1 LLGEF
6 EWSSSRAY
14 QWGFR
19 RLLNARRRLRRG
31 RATEESD
38 ALTTK
43 KHAAG
48 MGGWEARTGLAVK
61 MDEIVEPERPSRRE
75 AYSNAIGREEHA

>member
-1 LLGEF
+1 
-6 EWSSSRAY
+6 
-14 QWGFR
+14 
-19 RLLNARRRLRRG
+19 
-31 RATEESD
+31 
-38 ALTTK
+38 
-43 KHAAG
+43 